1 LKDPRFNPTKTGL
14 TGLVE
19 NPISSTM
26 PVRPDSGLSSV
37 GVQQDRRKITNQQSH
52 RAILTDKT
60 DSTDHPL
67 AGIAMMLAGI
77 AGFAVMDATIKFL
90 TEGYPVPQVIALRS
104 WFGLPILVFLAMR
117 EGGLPAM
124 HTSRPLVHI
133 GRYLLV
139 LLLSLSFFWALSNMK
154 LVDAVAI
161 AFAAPIIIT
170 ALSVPLLREPVG
182 LRRWI
187 AIGVGFCGV
196 LIMLRPGMG
205 VFQWAAM
212 AALGSAVVYALLM
225 VTTRAFKNTESTA
238 SLMLYPQIGISL
250 TGLLM
255 VNFFWVTPT
264 LFDLALFALAGFFGS
279 IGVLC
284 ITHAFRLAP
293 AATIAPFEY
302 TALLWATLLG
312 YFLWG
317 ELPDNITLLGAS
329 VVIASGLYILYRET
343 RKTGRASPKLPSM
356 SPDDTGQ

>member
-1 LKDPRFNPTKTGL
+1 
-14 TGLVE
+14 
-19 NPISSTM
+19 M
-26 PVRPDSGLSSV
+26 PVAPDSGPGSIR
-37 GVQQDRRKITNQQSH
+37 VQQYRGKMTNQQPH
-52 RAILTDKT
+52 RAILTNTNDT
-60 DSTDHPL
+60 IDHPL
-67 AGIAMMLAGI
+67 AGIVMMLVGI
-77 AGFAVMDATIKFL
+77 AGFAVMDATIKWL
-90 TEGYPVPQVIALRS
+90 TAEYPVPQVIALRS
-104 WFGLPILVFLAMR
+104 WFGLPILILLAMR

-124 HTSRPLVHI
+124 RTGRPLVHV

-139 LLLSLSFFWALSNMK
+139 LMLSLSFFWALSSMK
-154 LVDAVAI
+154 LVDAIAI

-255 VNFFWVTPT
+255 VNYFWVTPT
-264 LFDLALFALAGFFGS
+264 FFDLALFALAGFFGS

-284 ITHAFRLAP
+284 MTHAFRLAP

-312 YFLWG
+312 YLIWG

-343 RKTGRASPKLPSM
+343 RKTGRASPNLPSM

>member
-1 LKDPRFNPTKTGL
+1 MNAAKDT
-14 TGLVE
+14 
-19 NPISSTM
+19 ID
-26 PVRPDSGLSSV
+26 RPL
-37 GVQQDRRKITNQQSH
+37 
-52 RAILTDKT
+52 L
-60 DSTDHPL
+60 
-67 AGIAMMLAGI
+67 GIAMMLIGI
-77 AGFAVMDATIKFL
+77 AGFAVMDATIKWL
-90 TEGYPVPQVIALRS
+90 TAEYPVPQVIALRS
-104 WFGLPILVFLAMR
+104 WFGLPILILLAMR
-117 EGGLPAM
+117 EGGLAALK
-124 HTSRPLVHI
+124 TRRPLVHI

-139 LLLSLSFFWALSNMK
+139 LLLSLSFFWALSKMK

-161 AFAAPIIIT
+161 AFATPLIIT

-205 VFQWAAM
+205 VFQWAAL

-225 VTTRAFKNTESTA
+225 ITTRAFKNTESTA
-238 SLMLYPQIGISL
+238 SLMLYPQLGISL

-255 VNFFWVTPT
+255 VQYFWVTPP
-264 LFDLALFALAGFFGS
+264 LLDLALFALAGFFGS

-284 ITHAFRLAP
+284 LTHAFRMAP

-312 YFLWG
+312 YLVWG
-317 ELPDNITLLGAS
+317 ELPDSITILGAS
-329 VVIASGLYILYRET
+329 IVGASGLYIIYRET
-343 RKTGRASPKLPSM
+343 RKTGQVTPKLPGM